1 MKKLTGLCVVAFLA
15 GFVASQVGAEDTVG
29 PNDYYV
35 VLKVAKT
42 GNTIGL
48 SEKFS
53 NYDACINSA
62 DYQLHTLVDKESQ
75 ESVQCSNAIPTY
87 KL

>member
-1 MKKLTGLCVVAFLA
+1 MKKLTGLCIVAFLA
-15 GFVASQVGAEDTVG
+15 GFAVSQVGAEDTVS

-35 VLKVAKT
+35 VLKVAQT

-53 NYDACINSA
+53 NYDACVNSA
-62 DYQLHTLVDKESQ
+62 DYQLHTLVGKESQ
-75 ESVQCSNAIPTY
+75 ANIQCVNAIPTY